1 MPLNMIVLAKQVPD
15 TANITCEAM
24 KPDGTVNR
32 GALPAIFNPED
43 LNALEMAL
51 QIRDEH
57 GGHISVISMGPPAA
71 ADLLRDAL
79 FRGADKVILLTHRLF
94 AGADTLATSYALARA
109 VQSLGLPDIVLCGR
123 QAIDGDTAQVGPQ
136 IAEKLGIPQVTYVD
150 RVVELGERTVL
161 VSRSTDRG
169 SCRIRA
175 PLPVLLTVVST
186 ANNPRPPSVRRMMV
200 FKRARTK
207 TELMSSTQDYEEAGP
222 LEASG
227 LLIEEWGVDTI
238 GADPN
243 RCGMAGS
250 PTKVKKVE
258 SVVIS
263 PREVKRIEPTQSGI
277 AALVE
282 ELISEHILG

>member
-1 MPLNMIVLAKQVPD
+1 
-15 TANITCEAM
+15 
-24 KPDGTVNR
+24 
-32 GALPAIFNPED
+32 
-43 LNALEMAL
+43 
-51 QIRDEH
+51 
-57 GGHISVISMGPPAA
+57 
-71 ADLLRDAL
+71 
-79 FRGADKVILLTHRLF
+79 
-94 AGADTLATSYALARA
+94 
-109 VQSLGLPDIVLCGR
+109 
-123 QAIDGDTAQVGPQ
+123 
-136 IAEKLGIPQVTYVD
+136 
-150 RVVELGERTVL
+150 VVELGERTVL

>member
-15 TANITCEAM
+15 TANTTCEAM

-57 GGHISVISMGPPAA
+57 GGHITVISMGPPAA

-109 VQSLGLPDIVLCGR
+109 VQTLGIPDMVLCGR

-207 TELMSSTQDYEEAGP
+207 TELMSSTQDYVEAGP
-222 LEASG
+222 LETSG

-250 PTKVKKVE
+250 PTKVKKIE